1 MKLKS
6 MAFMFGH
13 GLSVHFSRLYAE
25 HYCMQVDFIASL
37 VCDNSFFVQSLP
49 YYTKMETLNM
59 SDNDEDMQ
67 YFEPSSQKQRA
78 LV

>member
-1 MKLKS
+1 
-6 MAFMFGH
+6 
-13 GLSVHFSRLYAE
+13 
-25 HYCMQVDFIASL
+25 MQVDFIASL

-67 YFEPSSQKQRA
+67 YFEPSTQKQMGS
-78 LV
+78 V